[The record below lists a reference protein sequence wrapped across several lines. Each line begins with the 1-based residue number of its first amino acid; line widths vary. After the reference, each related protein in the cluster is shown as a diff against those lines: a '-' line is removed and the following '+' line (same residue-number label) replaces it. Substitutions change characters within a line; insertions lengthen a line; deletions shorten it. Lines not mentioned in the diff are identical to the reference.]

1 MPTLLD
7 EIAEL
12 LLRALAQPIPPEQV
26 GFVYVHRGGQLS
38 GVEELVECDTR
49 ELADNEARRLEKKW
63 GGELVFVRQHKVANV
78 ASPLLTRKEA
88 AAYLR
93 IGVRTLARLKIA
105 PIKVRGRVFY
115 TQEILDAWLDTRK
128 PRAGVA
134 SRSVDRSSPATA
146 PRAAARRSAQASPAT
161 LTEADRRN
169 VELLSRPRKT
179 NTTTSPS
186 VDERDTSAAKTANSK
201 RRRK

>member
-1 MPTLLD
+1 MATRLD

-12 LLRALAQPIPPEQV
+12 LLRALAQPIPPEEV

-38 GVEELVECDTR
+38 GVEELIVRDTR
-49 ELADNEARRLEKKW
+49 ELADEEARRLEKKC
-63 GGELVFVRQHKVANV
+63 GGELVFVREHKAAKVQ
-78 ASPLLTRKEA
+78 SPLLTREEA

-128 PRAGVA
+128 PRVA
-134 SRSVDRSSPATA
+134 APRSVDRSSPATT
-146 PRAAARRSAQASPAT
+146 PKAAAGRSAQASPAT
-161 LTEADRRN
+161 LTEADLKN

-179 NTTTSPS
+179 
-186 VDERDTSAAKTANSK
+186 AKTK
-201 RRRK
+201 PQRK